1 MTSPSDQMW
10 NATTARPP
18 SSTYPL
24 PTLCS
29 NGLEHAR
36 ISAFQ
41 LRWKAW
47 TKQKGRIRSDAKPSA
62 SLQMRDGKL
71 YVVPGS
77 GRIRIQGDG
86 GLRSWG
92 WADGHHRV
100 IYGLTRPRQRHT
112 LSSNGR
118 RRHDRC
124 ESCSQE

>member
-10 NATTARPP
+10 NATTARPH

-29 NGLEHAR
+29 NGLEHTR

-47 TKQKGRIRSDAKPSA
+47 TKQKGRIRSDAEPSA

-77 GRIRIQGDG
+77 GYIRIHQDTG
-86 GLRSWG
+86 RWG
-92 WADGHHRV
+92 SAVLGFGRWPSQSDLWSHSPKATPHP
-100 IYGLTRPRQRHT
+100 LLQRYT
-112 LSSNGR
+112 
-118 RRHDRC
+118 
-124 ESCSQE
+124 EA